1 MKDDQILLIH
11 IQHEMVFLQR
21 ISRDRTLDDLIHDEY
36 YAHAVKSA
44 IEVIGEAA
52 KMISPAI
59 KEQYPAI
66 EWRRM
71 AQMRDRII
79 HRYFNIN
86 RKLVWDI
93 IKNEISTLEPKI
105 VAIIHQLDTK
115 PRGKT
120 SNNRSGA

>member
-1 MKDDQILLIH
+1 
-11 IQHEMVFLQR
+11 MV
-21 ISRDRTLDDLIHDEY
+21 
-36 YAHAVKSA
+36 
-44 IEVIGEAA
+44 
-52 KMISPAI
+52 

>member
-1 MKDDQILLIH
+1 
-11 IQHEMVFLQR
+11 MVFLQR
-21 ISRDRTLDDLIHDEY
+21 ISQDRTLDDLIHDEY

-52 KMISPAI
+52 KNLSPAI

-79 HRYFNIN
+79 HHYFDIN
-86 RKLVWDI
+86 WKLVWDVIKIEIPTTSITMLFIYLIYI
-93 IKNEISTLEPKI
+93 IYFILVQKT
-105 VAIIHQLDTK
+105 QLVCTYYK
-115 PRGKT
+115 LL
-120 SNNRSGA
+120 

>member
-1 MKDDQILLIH
+1 
-11 IQHEMVFLQR
+11 MVFLQR
-21 ISRDRTLDDLIHDEY
+21 IFKRPPLDDLIHDEY

-52 KMISPAI
+52 KNLSPAI

-79 HRYFNIN
+79 HHYFDIN
-86 RKLVWDI
+86 WKLVWDV
-93 IKNEISTLEPKI
+93 IKIEIPTLEPKI
-105 VAIIHQLDTK
+105 SAIIHHLDAK
-115 PRGKT
+115 PDGAKPQGKN
-120 SNNRSGA
+120 SSSGKP

>member
-1 MKDDQILLIH
+1 MKDDPILLIH

-79 HRYFNIN
+79 HRYFDIN
-86 RKLVWDI
+86 WKLVWDV
-93 IKNEISTLEPKI
+93 IKIEIPTLEPKI

-115 PRGKT
+115 TRGKT
-120 SNNRSGA
+120 SNNRSGS